1 MFDLFRSRDK
11 AVRILL
17 TVILSLVALSM
28 VGYLIPSYGGGG
40 ATPNDNVV
48 ADVGNSKVTVRDV
61 QMAIRAQTRN
71 REIPPSMLQHV
82 IPQLTQQMITEKA
95 LIYQAGR
102 MGFIVTEA
110 DTAKAIARQ

>member
-40 ATPNDNVV
+40 GGAADNIV
-48 ADVGNSKVTVRDV
+48 AEVGNSKVTVRDV
-61 QMAIRAQTRN
+61 QMAIKAQTRN
-71 REIPPSMLQHV
+71 RELPPGMLQHY
-82 IPQLTQQMITEKA
+82 IPQIIQQMITEKA
-95 LIYQAGR
+95 MVYQ
-102 MGFIVTEA
+102 
-110 DTAKAIARQ
+110 